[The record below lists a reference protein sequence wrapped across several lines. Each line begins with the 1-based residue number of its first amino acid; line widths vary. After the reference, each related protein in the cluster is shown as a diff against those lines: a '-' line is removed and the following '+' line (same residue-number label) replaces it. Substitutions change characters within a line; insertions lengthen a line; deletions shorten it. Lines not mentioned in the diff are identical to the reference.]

1 MKQLLPVLALV
12 ASVCAGQT
20 ADQTPETLASAAES
34 RVSALSRQ
42 ASQLLSPSP
51 KEQELLA
58 ACKINCS
65 TAQVQDELRKISAE
79 RLVAMDAVVSQI
91 HAEVDRYII
100 RTAHPKTPD
109 LDHRGIESG
118 LKQILSSA
126 ADMPPVALVSK
137 STGGYTLIV
146 MYSLHKGDMMGPGA
160 TSVTL
165 RSYRARGDRVELV
178 DDTGSDMDGYG
189 RVSVKEL
196 PSPTHD
202 DAWILVSGYA
212 TGANGPNARMRVYLC
227 NSGRFRTMW
236 MPANVWGDFT
246 VRLTDGGFTV
256 EGAYYPEDKKRQRET
271 YVLAPDGVYLLRS
284 EN

>member
-1 MKQLLPVLALV
+1 MKQLLPVLALA

-20 ADQTPETLASAAES
+20 ADQTHETLASAED
-34 RVSALSRQ
+34 RVNALSRKV
-42 ASQLLSPSP
+42 SQLLSPSP
-51 KEQELLA
+51 KEQELIA

-65 TAQVQDELRKISAE
+65 TAQVQDGLRKISAE

-178 DDTGSDMDGYG
+178 DGTGSDMDGYG
-189 RVSVKEL
+189 RVSVEEL
-196 PSPTHD
+196 RSPTRD
-202 DAWILVSGYA
+202 EAWILVSGYM
-212 TGANGPNARMRVYLC
+212 TGANGPNARMRVYVC
-227 NSGRFRTMW
+227 NSGKFRTMW
-236 MPANVWGDFT
+236 MPANVWGTFT

-256 EGAYYPEDKKRQRET
+256 EGAYYRQDKKRRET
-271 YVLAPDGVYLLRS
+271 YVLAPDGVYLVPS